1 MQWTVRPGRPED
13 HPAYARLFLELEV
26 DEPPP
31 SGAVWDSEFVQLSL
45 FAEGPE
51 GVGAY
56 AVAEPMGDLGY
67 VGQLVVAPSARGQGM
82 GRLLM
87 THVAERLRA
96 QGCARWALNVKRD
109 NAPALALY
117 TSLGMRLKREAAT
130 LRVTRA
136 QVAALPGP
144 SPQLFVVPVTL
155 EGCGALTEA
164 FGMMPG
170 KLARYAARGS
180 HRLLGLVDSRA
191 PSQGWLGMMDLRAT
205 GPVLFPFFATAPAH
219 ARALLEDAFQRVGDD
234 VPAMNVVVTDDAA
247 LARLLRDAG
256 AETRYETLE
265 LRGPLPAAAPAPRR

>member
-1 MQWTVRPGRPED
+1 MGQQALQWTVRPGRPED
-13 HPAYARLFLELEV
+13 HPAYARLFLELGV

-31 SGAVWDSEFVQLSL
+31 SGAVWDTEFVRLSL

-51 GVGAY
+51 GGGAY

-67 VGQLVVAPSARGQGM
+67 VGQLVVAPSARGQG
-82 GRLLM
+82 L
-87 THVAERLRA
+87 
-96 QGCARWALNVKRD
+96 
-109 NAPALALY
+109 
-117 TSLGMRLKREAAT
+117 
-130 LRVTRA
+130 A

-144 SPQLFVVPVTL
+144 STQVSVVPVTL
-155 EGCGALTEA
+155 EDCGALTEA

-205 GPVLFPFFATAPAH
+205 GPVLFPFFATAPAY
-219 ARALLEDAFQRVGDD
+219 ARVLLEDAFQRVGDD
-234 VPAMNVVVTDDAA
+234 VPAMNVVVTDDAG

-265 LRGPLPAAAPAPRR
+265 LRGPLLTAAPAPRR